1 MAQKEYT
8 LTLTDFDKRLM
19 LNGLM
24 EFHNSLITQNKPTED
39 VDTLIKKVVSAPL
52 RKDKRWGRSE
62 AR

>member
-39 VDTLIKKVVSAPL
+39 VDTLIKKVLSDPL